1 MLLKILTFQGEYTG
15 FININPENETL
26 ALDREVVVKSDLGTE
41 NNPQSV
47 KIISIGGGDI
57 ASFCLT
63 TGYKLTISEYSCP
76 LAITV
81 VDKSSLSL
89 TKLNTHLNVSVHLY
103 SNTTAYITCDNVNYK
118 FHVTEPNLG
127 KNAFVRINNI
137 NEFLSY
143 CTTINNTF
151 KIGYEEGSN
160 VDSLLSKIRSLKVDN
175 HDPEFQAIANS
186 FMQQNKMICTSSSKL
201 SFIAF
206 LEQQHL
212 AFFATIAKRP
222 LESLNEVHL
231 SNDIITEIFSHL
243 NLNDINWQYSQPDA
257 SLIGCD
263 ENPLP
268 QSKI

>member
-1 MLLKILTFQGEYTG
+1 MHIKILTFKGEYTG

-26 ALDREVVVKSDLGTE
+26 TLDREIGVESDLGTE

-47 KIISIGGGDI
+47 KIISIGDN
-57 ASFCLT
+57 ALFCLT

-76 LAITV
+76 MAITLA
-81 VDKSSLSL
+81 DNSTLSL
-89 TKLNTHLNVSVHLY
+89 NKLNNHLNVSVFFFP
-103 SNTTAYITCDNVNYK
+103 NTTAYITCDNVNYQ

-127 KNAFVRINNI
+127 KDGFVRINNI

-151 KIGYEEGSN
+151 KIKYEERSN
-160 VDSLLSKIRSLKVDN
+160 ADTLINEMRSLKIDK
-175 HDPEFQAIANS
+175 HDQEFQAIANS
-186 FMQQNKMICTSSSKL
+186 FMQQNEMICTSSSTL
-201 SFIAF
+201 PFLAF
-206 LEQQHL
+206 FEQQHL

-222 LESLNEVHL
+222 LDSLKEVYL

-268 QSKI
+268 QSEI